1 MHRARGAR
9 TGRFLALVL
18 VVLAAGALTASPL
31 RAGVDGTGGKIAG
44 TVVAA
49 GRPGQSIANLDL
61 ARVKRVGFNTAAVA
75 VFLDVDP
82 LTQSQIRPGAATI
95 GDWELTSTL
104 NQARA
109 AGLRPVV
116 SLVLQCQGCAN
127 PWRGA
132 LQPRDVRGFFASYR
146 SVVGR
151 YGALARAGGARLF
164 VVGSEMNSLQ
174 RHADEWRRVL
184 ATARAAFGGPVTYV
198 ANWDAIAGVG
208 YWDAVDVV
216 AVSAYFPLSDEAR
229 PWLAELTA
237 AWHGSRMRNFAGRNW
252 FAELAALAARTGK
265 PVLFGEAGY
274 RSATYTARWPFDG
287 ASMRPADPV
296 SQANAYR
303 ALLATFQDQP
313 WWAGV
318 IWWEWT
324 TAGGSLDSSFSPRDK
339 AAEYFLSRWYAQG
352 WRG

>member
-1 MHRARGAR
+1 MHGVSGAR
-9 TGRFLALVL
+9 AVRRGALVL
-18 VVLAAGALTASPL
+18 AGLLLATLPAVPL
-31 RAGVDGTGGKIAG
+31 RAAVDGTGNKVAG
-44 TVVAA
+44 IVVAT
-49 GRPGQSIANLDL
+49 GRPGQAVANLDL
-61 ARVKRVGFNTAAVA
+61 ARVRRVGFNTAAIA

-82 LTQSQIRPGAATI
+82 LTQSSVRPGAATI
-95 GDWELTSTL
+95 PDVDLTATM
-104 NQARA
+104 QAARA
-109 AGLRPVV
+109 QRLRPVV
-116 SLVLQCQGCAN
+116 AVVLQCPGCPN

-146 SVVGR
+146 AAVSR
-151 YGALARAGGARLF
+151 YGALARAGGASLF
-164 VVGSEMNSLQ
+164 VIGSEMNSLQ
-174 RHADEWRRVL
+174 RYADEWRRV
-184 ATARAAFGGPVTYV
+184 AAAARAAFRGPVTYV
-198 ANWDAIAGVG
+198 ANWDAVAGVG
-208 YWDAVDVV
+208 FWDALDVV
-216 AVSAYFPLSDEAR
+216 GVSAYFPLSDEPR
-229 PWLAELTA
+229 PWLAELMA
-237 AWHGSRMRNFAGRNW
+237 AWHGSRMRNFAGRDW
-252 FAELAALAARTGK
+252 FGELAALAARTGK

-287 ASMRPADPV
+287 ATMRPADPV

-324 TAGGSLDSSFSPRDK
+324 TAGGSLDTSFSPRDK

>member
-1 MHRARGAR
+1 MHGGVQGRAVRRA
-9 TGRFLALVL
+9 ALVL
-18 VVLAAGALTASPL
+18 AAILATAVPAVPL
-31 RAGVDGTGGKIAG
+31 RAGVDGTGGKLAG
-44 TVVAA
+44 IVVSA
-49 GRPGQSIANLDL
+49 GRPGQSLANLDM
-61 ARVKRVGFNTAAVA
+61 ARVRRVGFNTAAVA

-82 LTQSQIRPGAATI
+82 LTQSQIRPGASTITDTELVATM
-95 GDWELTSTL
+95 S
-104 NQARA
+104 QARSL
-109 AGLRPVV
+109 GLRPVV
-116 SLVLQCQGCAN
+116 SLVLQCPGCPN

-132 LQPRDVRGFFASYR
+132 LQPRDVRGFFASLR
-146 SVVGR
+146 SVAAR
-151 YGALARAGGARLF
+151 YGALARSGGASLF
-164 VVGSEMNSLQ
+164 VVASEMNSLQ
-174 RHADEWRRVL
+174 RHTDEWRRL
-184 ATARAAFGGPVTYV
+184 AAAARAAFRGPVTYV
-198 ANWDAIAGVG
+198 ANWDAVAGVG
-208 YWDAVDVV
+208 FWDAFDLV

-229 PWLAELTA
+229 PWLAELMA

-252 FAELAALAARTGK
+252 FAELAGLAARTGK

-274 RSATYTARWPFDG
+274 RSTTYTARWPFDG

-324 TAGGSLDSSFSPRDK
+324 PGGGSLDTSFSPRDK
-339 AAEYFLSRWYAQG
+339 AAEHFLSRWYAQG